1 MELKDYIANAV
12 VDLLEAINQ
21 VKPKYLKDYVESIN
35 ILLSYIA
42 EEEVILALKNPGPE
56 EDFWQKV
63 HENKVMELVNS

>member
-42 EEEVILALKNPGPE
+42 EEEVILALKNPGAE